1 MVRFIAFILSGLFC
15 VAVTV
20 VVLVQGHQHRGP
32 WLNIAA
38 DIREKIQ
45 TPCAARDEYLS
56 AKRLQAQGQQDISI
70 GNYDSALQDLK
81 SGIEALGG
89 SYNDYGYAALL
100 DHSDERIMLAKD
112 DERAGNVRNAALLY
126 GNALERRL
134 ALCEVEPKYR

>member
-1 MVRFIAFILSGLFC
+1 M
-15 VAVTV
+15 
-20 VVLVQGHQHRGP
+20 
-32 WLNIAA
+32 
-38 DIREKIQ
+38 
-45 TPCAARDEYLS
+45 
-56 AKRLQAQGQQDISI
+56 SI